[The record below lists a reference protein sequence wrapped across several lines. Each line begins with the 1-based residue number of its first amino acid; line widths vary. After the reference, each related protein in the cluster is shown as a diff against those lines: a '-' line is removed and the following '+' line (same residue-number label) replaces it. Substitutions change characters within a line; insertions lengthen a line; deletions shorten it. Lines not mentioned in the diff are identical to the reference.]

1 MTVARR
7 RVGIAA
13 TLAIVSALAV
23 GCHRK
28 GVEPDVRTVFVGA
41 PRPHESLSAAAERC
55 PPRTNDKVAIEDV
68 QGQVVVGR
76 CISGLRSLSPSTIRK
91 ELSVRVGE
99 PFDPD
104 LTTRDVKRLH
114 TIGLLD
120 DIEVLASPTEG
131 GVAVHYLVR
140 ERAWIKEIH
149 VAGMKLLTL
158 EELKAT
164 TAVGDLLDEWR
175 LREAAEALT
184 ALLGQRG
191 VPNARVVHEVE
202 RIRDNGTI
210 VTFRVDR

>member
-1 MTVARR
+1 
-7 RVGIAA
+7 
-13 TLAIVSALAV
+13 
-23 GCHRK
+23 
-28 GVEPDVRTVFVGA
+28 
-41 PRPHESLSAAAERC
+41 
-55 PPRTNDKVAIEDV
+55 V

-120 DIEVLASPTEG
+120 DIDVLASPTEG

-149 VAGMKLLTL
+149 AAGMKLLTL

-164 TAVGDLLDEWR
+164 TAVGDLLDERR

-202 RIRDNGTI
+202 RIRDNGAI